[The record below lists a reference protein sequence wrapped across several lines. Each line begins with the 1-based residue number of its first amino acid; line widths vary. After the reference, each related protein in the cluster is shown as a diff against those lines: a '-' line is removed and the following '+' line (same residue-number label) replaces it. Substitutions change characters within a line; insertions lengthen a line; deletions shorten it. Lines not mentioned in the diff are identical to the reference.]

1 MLIKVESRICGEWKI
16 TLSSLEE
23 ITTNFGCHVLVYY
36 QPVEIISYAL
46 DRGLM
51 KRTLPDICLPLTRE
65 EVSAICIQRHFRGY
79 RGRKT
84 YLQALLH
91 KFEEDEKLRGKKILQ
106 QLEEGELLLENHRL
120 EVELEE
126 NQCLR
131 RNKEQRRLSH
141 ILTIQRAWKRY
152 KRSIDRANFSG
163 NHGNHSKSVG
173 NNTTTTDASS
183 EDVNGNNVQ
192 EATSTI
198 SIEPQSSRQQEQSSQ
213 TALSSMSKR
222 MNSKSPVYAVS
233 DLGSDLEIDH
243 RHLSADA
250 SPETPSR
257 GRGKLNCNRLSLAEE
272 FATMEEKILD
282 EKVLDS
288 DESDY
293 YGGSSEVTTP
303 DWDSDKVELPE
314 RPEISL
320 RRGKVPLIS
329 SPDGGDRGEGSRPMG
344 GKRTTLEDPNK
355 NTSDMNAN
363 LKSLQDESSVSNSL
377 QYSSK
382 SDRDNVLDKRKVDEI
397 RPELRTGKVSCGAV
411 ESDTSPDH
419 SDTDHSQLMDHSTS
433 SSSNSAQSNFPK
445 VEVSKVKDMCPTCC
459 DGVQGVVPTGGD
471 GEVTMP
477 VLDWESLERH
487 LAKMEREEK
496 HKKESREEVPSQQ
509 SPRQVQKNSRIEIL
523 RKLAMGEEDIEG
535 DIYGKGRDKLSNRLQ
550 SGMNLQICFVNDSVD
565 GSDAEED
572 PGSNAT
578 PRVANRDSRFLFSRE
593 SSIGSPSTSPK
604 TPSVTFEDLEDFE
617 SKQARLQAETRIA
630 LAQVKEVVKLQMELD
645 RQQRKKSPTTELAG
659 VTGLSDISEG
669 LSNNHFDQKL
679 LQRMSISKLQFIA
692 NELHSKIEKLNEEL
706 VQLLMT
712 RDELQHGQD
721 SQLVDIEDLTRWI
734 RMNMHQNN
742 NNTLLGHE
750 PMTNNPRRKQA
761 EQTLLKLLGRS
772 LPASG
777 RKCICGVSRSSSVV
791 SNRSASSPEPDSI
804 QRNPLSPTSPQSC
817 RSESS
822 VSESHA
828 SSPELTWVRQAIV
841 RYWYN

>member
-1 MLIKVESRICGEWKI
+1 
-16 TLSSLEE
+16 
-23 ITTNFGCHVLVYY
+23 
-36 QPVEIISYAL
+36 
-46 DRGLM
+46 M
-51 KRTLPDICLPLTRE
+51 KRTLPDICLQLTLE
-65 EVSAICIQRHFRGY
+65 ENSAICIQRYFRGY
-79 RGRKT
+79 QGRKR
-84 YLQALLH
+84 YLQALIL
-91 KFEEDEKLRGKKILQ
+91 KFEEEERLRSKKTLQ

-120 EVELEE
+120 EVELED

-131 RNKEQRRLSH
+131 RNKEQRRLSQ
-141 ILTIQRAWKRY
+141 ILTIQRAWKKY
-152 KRSIDRANFSG
+152 KRSTVGINSSSS
-163 NHGNHSKSVG
+163 NHGNQRKQLNS
-173 NNTTTTDASS
+173 TTDASA

-192 EATSTI
+192 ETRCTI
-198 SIEPQSSRQQEQSSQ
+198 TIDTQNSRQPVKSSQ
-213 TALSSMSKR
+213 TAQNTMSKR

-243 RHLSADA
+243 CQLSADA

-272 FATMEEKILD
+272 FATMEEQILG
-282 EKVLDS
+282 EKALES
-288 DESDY
+288 EEDESDY

-303 DWDSDKVELPE
+303 EWDSDKIEHHE

-320 RRGKVPLIS
+320 RRGKSPQMN
-329 SPDGGDRGEGSRPMG
+329 SPDGGDGSMLIG
-344 GKRTTLEDPNK
+344 GKRTTLEDSNK
-355 NTSDMNAN
+355 YGSDLNAN
-363 LKSLQDESSVSNSL
+363 LKSLQDGRNNISNSL
-377 QYSSK
+377 QYYTT
-382 SDRDNVLDKRKVDEI
+382 SDRENMTNPLDKRKVEEI
-397 RPELRTGKVSCGAV
+397 KPEVRIGKVSCGGV
-411 ESDTSPDH
+411 ESDT
-419 SDTDHSQLMDHSTS
+419 TNHSQLMNHSTS

-445 VEVSKVKDMCPTCC
+445 VEVSKVKDMCPTC
-459 DGVQGVVPTGGD
+459 DGVQGTNPTQSDGD
-471 GEVTMP
+471 VTMP

-487 LAKMEREEK
+487 LAKMEIEEK
-496 HKKESREEVPSQQ
+496 NKKQNIEEMPSQQ

-535 DIYGKGRDKLSNRLQ
+535 DIYGKGRDKLSSRLQ

-572 PGSNAT
+572 SGSNAT

-593 SSIGSPSTSPK
+593 SSVGSPSSGTSPK

-645 RQQRKKSPTTELAG
+645 RQQKKKSPTTELAG
-659 VTGLSDISEG
+659 VSGLSDISEG

-734 RMNMHQNN
+734 RMSEFRQERGCIHPSQDQDFESNMHQNN